1 MKKKIIALNTTIML
15 GLGAFA
21 LPAVNAES
29 LDDIKKERSD
39 VKSDLSKAEKELA
52 TVLTELNGLE
62 EKIAKVDK
70 AVADNEKIVKET
82 EKEIEEAKAK
92 LKKLEEEIKVIQ
104 ERIDK
109 RSEILKERAVAIQ
122 NSGGSNVN
130 YIEVL
135 LGSTS
140 FSDFVD
146 RVGAISKI
154 VDADEELLIQHD
166 KDKKEVE
173 EKKATVDKELTSLNE
188 KMTDLEGMREQLKEQ
203 EAQNNK
209 LKAELK
215 EKEEVAAEKKSKLQ
229 AKDVD
234 LASMQAEIES
244 SMARQ
249 APVEASVTN
258 NESASTTNA
267 TSSNSSSNS
276 SSKSKSSE
284 KSSSAPAST
293 TVGSGMQAVISA
305 GNKYIGNSVY
315 VFGGGR
321 SASDIAAGRFD
332 CSGFVHWAFA
342 QGGYSVGSSTDALK
356 NQGTPVP
363 ASQMQPGDMVFFNT
377 YKTDGHVGIYIGGG
391 KFIGSQS
398 STGVAIADMSSGY
411 WAKAFNGR
419 VNRIN

>member
-52 TVLTELNGLE
+52 AVLTELNGLE
-62 EKIAKVDK
+62 EKIAKVDQ

-92 LKKLEEEIKVIQ
+92 IKKLEEEIKVIQ

-173 EKKATVDKELTSLNE
+173 EKKATVDKELTTLNE

-203 EAQNNK
+203 EAQNDK

-234 LASMQAEIES
+234 LAAMQADIES

-258 NESASTTNA
+258 NESTSTSTNTTN
-267 TSSNSSSNS
+267 SNS
-276 SSKSKSSE
+276 SSKSKSSA
-284 KSSSAPAST
+284 KASSAPAST

-342 QGGYSVGSSTDALK
+342 QGGYSVGASTDALK